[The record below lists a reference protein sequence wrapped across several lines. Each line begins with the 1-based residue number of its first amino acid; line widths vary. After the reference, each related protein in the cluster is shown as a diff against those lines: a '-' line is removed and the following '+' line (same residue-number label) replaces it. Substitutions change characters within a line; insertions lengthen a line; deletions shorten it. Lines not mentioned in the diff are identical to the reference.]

1 MTTKRNI
8 KEVAEISGKY
18 IIETDVDGKRIYKWR
33 DGAELD
39 TYDMELLE
47 FINYCLFP
55 IEDFARLIAESD
67 DEPQPEAIVIERLYD
82 GAMAKIE
89 QMIEEFE
96 KRTGTTKIIMARSVC
111 RDFLR
116 QDTVDVTREIAKE

>member
-67 DEPQPEAIVIERLYD
+67 DEPPPEAIVIERLYD
-82 GAMAKIE
+82 GAMAKIK
-89 QMIEEFE
+89 QMIEELE